1 MPHRYVIKKWIR
13 LKRVIKKLAR
23 SHNSSHDL
31 AMGAAIGFF
40 VGMLP
45 IMGIQMVVAAAIAAI
60 FRVSKIAA
68 VLPVW
73 ISNPLTFIPL
83 YGFNYWLGNVL
94 TGLGP
99 NHEEYREVLRKVVEL
114 TNTAGFFDGIIEGT
128 KLFGSLGRDA
138 VYSLCI
144 GSVIVGIISAIISYP
159 VCMKLIN
166 ILRHRRA
173 RKRFARHER
182 VSEIIRRDSKVD
194 LSVDNSEDD
203 MG

>member
-1 MPHRYVIKKWIR
+1 
-13 LKRVIKKLAR
+13 
-23 SHNSSHDL
+23 
-31 AMGAAIGFF
+31 
-40 VGMLP
+40 
-45 IMGIQMVVAAAIAAI
+45 MVVAAAIAAI

-83 YGFNYWLGNVL
+83 YGFNYWLGHIL

-99 NHEEYREVLRKVVEL
+99 THEEYRVVLHKVAEL
-114 TNTAGFFDGIIEGT
+114 TNSAGFFDGIIEGT

-144 GSVIVGIISAIISYP
+144 GSIIVGIISAIISYP
-159 VCMKLIN
+159 ISMKLID

-173 RKRFARHER
+173 RKRIARHER
-182 VSEIIRRDSKVD
+182 VSEIIRRDSKVNICG
-194 LSVDNSEDD
+194 SNSKDD
-203 MG
+203 TE